1 MLAAGLVIIGVR
13 HQLRDNGGAMEALL
27 TVEFPGVTPPPL
39 VAAHRWHL
47 AVEFSNWIV
56 ASTANRQARNHDAEK
71 TGRLVRRSV
80 LPG

>member
-1 MLAAGLVIIGVR
+1 MLDDGLVIIGVR
-13 HQLRDNGGAMEALL
+13 HQVRDNGGAMEALL

-56 ASTANRQARNHDAEK
+56 ASTANRPARNHDADQ